1 MIAVHGTH
9 TKAVMRILSVDDSE
23 GLEEEEGV
31 GKEWD
36 VLVDMEDIEKMLVLS
51 MEALLNI
58 ELAGILDN
66 ILDVIMDIEL
76 V

>member
-36 VLVDMEDIEKMLVLS
+36 VLVDIEDIEKMIVD
-51 MEALLNI
+51 
-58 ELAGILDN
+58 G
-66 ILDVIMDIEL
+66 
-76 V
+76 

>member
-23 GLEEEEGV
+23 GLEEEVGV

-36 VLVDMEDIEKMLVLS
+36 VLVDMEDMEDMKDIEGIEDIEDMEGIEKMIVD
-51 MEALLNI
+51 
-58 ELAGILDN
+58 G
-66 ILDVIMDIEL
+66 
-76 V
+76 

>member
-31 GKEWD
+31 WKEWD

>member
-31 GKEWD
+31 GKIWD
-36 VLVDMEDIEKMLVLS
+36 ALVDIEDIEKMIV
-51 MEALLNI
+51 
-58 ELAGILDN
+58 D
-66 ILDVIMDIEL
+66 D
-76 V
+76 

>member
-36 VLVDMEDIEKMLVLS
+36 VLVDIVDMEGMKDMEDIEKMLVD
-51 MEALLNI
+51 
-58 ELAGILDN
+58 G
-66 ILDVIMDIEL
+66 
-76 V
+76 